1 MIMKM
6 SHSDIKNKQQDDFS
20 GEESKK
26 DNPTKKLDDTR
37 KRELIAKIERTF
49 NLLESVSLK
58 MDTLNFDSFD
68 VLFPVLLT
76 NMKEAA
82 ILREELINEL
92 GLEFLIKISPQ
103 LFSTAKLI
111 EEKYDNIVKIYTLE
125 TKKLKKELS
134 VVGNQQKITNYL
146 RY

>member
-1 MIMKM
+1 M
-6 SHSDIKNKQQDDFS
+6 SDSDIKNKQQDDFS

-26 DNPTKKLDDTR
+26 DNSTKKLDDTR
-37 KRELIAKIERTF
+37 KRELIAKIERTC

-111 EEKYDNIVKIYTLE
+111 EEKYDNIVKIYMLE

>member
-1 MIMKM
+1 M
-6 SHSDIKNKQQDDFS
+6 SDSDSNIELQENLSD
-20 GEESKK
+20 GESKNEK
-26 DNPTKKLDDTR
+26 PARKLDNSK
-37 KRELIAKIERTF
+37 KRELITKIERTYK
-49 NLLESVSLK
+49 LLEGVSSK

-82 ILREELINEL
+82 ILREELIKEL
-92 GLEFLIKISPQ
+92 GTEFLIEISPQ
-103 LFSTAKLI
+103 LFTTAKLI
-111 EEKYDNIVKIYTLE
+111 EEKYDNLVKIYTLE
-125 TKKLKKELS
+125 TKRLKNELS